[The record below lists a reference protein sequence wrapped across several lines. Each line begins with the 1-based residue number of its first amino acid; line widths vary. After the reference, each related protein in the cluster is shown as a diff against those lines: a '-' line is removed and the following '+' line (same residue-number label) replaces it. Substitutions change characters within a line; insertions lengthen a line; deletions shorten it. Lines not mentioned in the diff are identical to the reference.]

1 MNFRKSSKRPLSP
14 PPSFSK
20 NHVADF
26 FQNSWP
32 KYPFIMAKICNINF
46 WIGNDPPPLR
56 NFSENSSVLVPSPVP
71 NTHDICLLRT
81 AFQFC
86 HFFIFRLHLFFVAE
100 VREQS
105 LVAALS
111 AVDALLVAKNN
122 SHLGC
127 PSIRQA
133 LCDCARISKHQANN
147 ICTWGTVAIYFIA
160 SRL

>member
-1 MNFRKSSKRPLSP
+1 MNFRKSSRGGVTFNPKNCIANFGPLNRTLKRA
-14 PPSFSK
+14 FRK
-20 NHVADF
+20 
-26 FQNSWP
+26 
-32 KYPFIMAKICNINF
+32 KIII
-46 WIGNDPPPLR
+46 W
-56 NFSENSSVLVPSPVP
+56 FSEIEGGGQGLFGIIPKIHPFWFRHPSL
-71 NTHDICLLRT
+71 THMTYVWLRT

-147 ICTWGTVAIYFIA
+147 ICTLGTVAIYFIA